1 MTFLNQIAQSQTLL
15 YMLGSNNQFLQDS
28 SELEKYTI
36 QEKLK
41 YLSEFQMETKE
52 GKVNYQM

>member
-1 MTFLNQIAQSQTLL
+1 
-15 YMLGSNNQFLQDS
+15 MLGSNSQFLQDS